1 MNENLFRWSKMLR
14 SPLFLGCC
22 GCNSYRQAGRTA
34 RNAVALSFHS
44 IHGQKV
50 PKKRQ
55 AGKNRQTV
63 TDTQRSVFSLYLVQG
78 SAGFRV
84 PLRAHMHTHVH
95 TRTRTHRVARARVAN
110 FPMTTAA
117 SCLFSAGRCGCP
129 FASRGF
135 FLGRVRWS
143 ILIRTSDTIFYS
155 VGHNSSG

>member
-84 PLRAHMHTHVH
+84 PLRAHTHTY
-95 TRTRTHRVARARVAN
+95 TDTQSRESARRKFSDDHRGKLP
-110 FPMTTAA
+110 F
-117 SCLFSAGRCGCP
+117 FAGRCGCP

-143 ILIRTSDTIFYS
+143 ILIRTSNTIFYS